1 MVETPL
7 ECAEVAEQ
15 ADASVSKT
23 DVRKDVRVRLPLS
36 APRRFKRFALAC
48 GFGLAS
54 VRGFGLADAP
64 TRPGSLCEPGHPPR
78 QAGRGSRGD
87 LPTGWGGQGRLG
99 LGCGD
104 YAWDHVRLDHRDH
117 TH

>member
-1 MVETPL
+1 MVEPPL
-7 ECAEVAEQ
+7 GSAEVAEQ

-36 APRRFKRFALAC
+36 APRRLQRFPVVC
-48 GFGLAS
+48 GFGPDFSARFWVCAR
-54 VRGFGLADAP
+54 VRFRSSLGAGFGLADAP

-87 LPTGWGGQGRLG
+87 LPTGWGG
-99 LGCGD
+99 
-104 YAWDHVRLDHRDH
+104 
-117 TH
+117 